1 MRARLGE
8 ATEIV
13 EAHQL
18 SISLAR
24 AGARHYAELMDART
38 RKQAEDRDETVD
50 EARMLAETIS
60 VKRDR
65 LLASLTLIAGIG
77 LIVGLPFAL
86 QLGAE
91 FFMPVTAALVIAIA
105 LVPLLEWFERRGIP
119 SKPAAGLCV
128 ILFLMMAIFAIGTIV
143 IPASDWVAQVPTKIT
158 KVRTALEPV
167 FDLYK
172 NLDRFVNRI
181 ANQIELNHAA
191 HTRTVTIEQPNSIMG
206 LLATSAPHLLIQ
218 LFFSLLVIFF
228 FLAGWTAMRKKT
240 IVSRGSFEGA
250 LTTARVIQQVVDA
263 TSTYLGT
270 ITLINIGLG
279 ALTAGALWLLG
290 MPSPI
295 MWGGIVAVANYIPYL
310 GPIVCALLL
319 FVGGLMTYP
328 DIWGALAPPAAFT
341 CFHLVEANF
350 FTPMVVGHRLTI
362 SPLSILV
369 SLSFWAWVWGTTG
382 ALLAVPL
389 LIIMKT
395 IFSAAGTPDIAGF
408 LFEHGTLTH
417 AGEEDEEEVEERQ
430 EIQPAM
436 VDTPQPR
443 T

>member
-1 MRARLGE
+1 
-8 ATEIV
+8 
-13 EAHQL
+13 
-18 SISLAR
+18 
-24 AGARHYAELMDART
+24 MDART
-38 RKQAEDRDETVD
+38 RKHHPVIDEPSD
-50 EARMLAETIS
+50 EARTLAETITA
-60 VKRDR
+60 KRDR
-65 LLASLTLIAGIG
+65 LLASLTLLGGIG
-77 LIVGLPFAL
+77 LVVSLPFAL
-86 QLGAE
+86 RAGAE

-105 LVPLLEWFERRGIP
+105 LVPMLEWFERRGIP
-119 SKPAAGLCV
+119 SKLSAVLCLV
-128 ILFLMMAIFAIGTIV
+128 LFLLLAIFAIGSIV
-143 IPASDWVAQVPTKIT
+143 IPATDWVAQIPQKIT
-158 KVRTALEPV
+158 KVRATLEPV
-167 FDLYK
+167 LDLYK
-172 NLDRFVNRI
+172 NLDKFIDRTASQIAITQEQTRAVRI
-181 ANQIELNHAA
+181 E
-191 HTRTVTIEQPNSIMG
+191 TPNSMSS
-206 LLATSAPHLLIQ
+206 LLISSAPHLLIQ
-218 LFFSLLVIFF
+218 LFFALLVIFF

-270 ITLINIGLG
+270 ITLINVGLG
-279 ALTAGALWLLG
+279 GLTALALWWLG

-319 FVGGLMTYP
+319 FLGGLMTYP
-328 DIWGALAPPAAFT
+328 DVWGAMLPPAVFIS
-341 CFHLVEANF
+341 FHLIEANF

-362 SPLSILV
+362 SPLSILI

-417 AGEEDEEEVEERQ
+417 VGDPDEEEVEDRQ
-430 EIQPAM
+430 EMEPAM
-436 VDTPQPR
+436 VDTPKPAS
-443 T
+443 

>member
-1 MRARLGE
+1 
-8 ATEIV
+8 
-13 EAHQL
+13 
-18 SISLAR
+18 
-24 AGARHYAELMDART
+24 MDART
-38 RKQAEDRDETVD
+38 RKHGQADETVD
-50 EARMLAETIS
+50 EARMLAETITA
-60 VKRDR
+60 KRDR

-91 FFMPVTAALVIAIA
+91 FFMPVTAALVVAIA
-105 LVPLLEWFERRGIP
+105 LVPLLEWFERRGVP
-119 SKPAAGLCV
+119 SRLSAGLCV
-128 ILFLMMAIFAIGTIV
+128 LIFLGLALFAIGSILV
-143 IPASDWVAQVPTKIT
+143 PATDWIAQVPSKIP
-158 KVRTALEPV
+158 KVRSALEPV

-172 NLDRFVNRI
+172 NLDRFVGRI
-181 ANQIELNHAA
+181 ANQVQLSQASHS
-191 HTRTVTIEQPNSIMG
+191 RTVTIEQPNSMLG

-228 FLAGWTAMRKKT
+228 FLAGWTSMRKRT

-270 ITLINIGLG
+270 ITVINIGLG

-290 MPSPI
+290 MPSPV

-328 DIWGALAPPAAFT
+328 DIWGALAPPAAFIS
-341 CFHLVEANF
+341 FHLIEANF

-362 SPLSILV
+362 SPLSILI

-417 AGEEDEEEVEERQ
+417 IGDPNEEEENERQ
-430 EIQPAM
+430 EMQPAM

>member
-1 MRARLGE
+1 MVGL
-8 ATEIV
+8 V
-13 EAHQL
+13 
-18 SISLAR
+18 
-24 AGARHYAELMDART
+24 DART
-38 RKQAEDRDETVD
+38 NKHGPADDETVD
-50 EARMLAETIS
+50 EARMLAETITA
-60 VKRDR
+60 KRDR
-65 LLASLTLIAGIG
+65 LLASLTLVAGIG
-77 LIVGLPFAL
+77 LIVALPFAL
-86 QLGAE
+86 REGAE
-91 FFMPVTAALVIAIA
+91 FFMPVTAALVVAIA

-119 SKPAAGLCV
+119 SKPSAGLCV
-128 ILFLMMAIFAIGTIV
+128 IIFLMLAFFAIGSIL
-143 IPASDWVAQVPTKIT
+143 IPAADWVAQVPTKIT
-158 KVRTALEPV
+158 KVRSALEPV
-167 FDLYK
+167 IRLYK
-172 NLDRFVNRI
+172 HLDRWIERATSQI
-181 ANQIELNHAA
+181 AISPAPQV
-191 HTRTVTIEQPNSIMG
+191 RTVAVENSPHSMLG
-206 LLATSAPHLLIQ
+206 LLTTSAPHLIIQ
-218 LFFSLLVIFF
+218 LFFALLVIFF

-250 LTTARVIQQVVDA
+250 LTTARVIQEVVDA

-279 ALTAGALWLLG
+279 TLTAGALWLLG

-310 GPIVCALLL
+310 GPIASALLL
-319 FVGGLMTYP
+319 FTGGLMTFP
-328 DIWGALAPPAAFT
+328 DIWGAMAPPAVFI

-417 AGEEDEEEVEERQ
+417 VGDADEEEEDERREM
-430 EIQPAM
+430 QPAM
-436 VDTPQPR
+436 VDTPKPR